1 MMWIVRVALRRPYT
15 FVCGAILV
23 FIGGL
28 VAIMTTP
35 VDIFPTIPL
44 PVATVIWQYQ
54 GMSPEEMEQ
63 RVVTTVERSYSATV
77 NDIEH
82 IESQSLDGV
91 AVIKVFFQPTA
102 DVATGIAELTAAS
115 QSNTRTLPPGI
126 TPPIILRF
134 NATDVPILQIG
145 VGSSTM
151 SQAALNDYVSNF
163 VRTPLATAQGS
174 TIPFPY
180 GGAPR
185 LINVDLDLSR
195 LKPSAIVYDIVYV
208 PLETA
213 LLKSARA
220 RGHRT
225 VDGLGM
231 LLHQAVP
238 AFAAWFGVTPKVTPE
253 LRAELER
260 AVGG

>member
-1 MMWIVRVALRRPYT
+1 MWIVHVALRRPYT
-15 FVCGAILV
+15 FICGAILV
-23 FIGGL
+23 LIAGL

-35 VDIFPTIPL
+35 VDIFPAIPL

-54 GMSPEEMEQ
+54 GMSPAEMEQ
-63 RVVTTVERSYSATV
+63 RVVTIVERSYSATV

-115 QSNTRTLPPGI
+115 QSNTRILPPGI

-151 SQAALNDYVSNF
+151 SQANLNDYVSNF

-180 GGAPR
+180 GGDQDRQPLGPR
-185 LINVDLDLSR
+185 RGQPRGGPARGRQARAAGVARHSAARGSVAVRAGLDLG
-195 LKPSAIVYDIVYV
+195 
-208 PLETA
+208 
-213 LLKSARA
+213 
-220 RGHRT
+220 GH
-225 VDGLGM
+225 
-231 LLHQAVP
+231 P
-238 AFAAWFGVTPKVTPE
+238 
-253 LRAELER
+253 
-260 AVGG
+260 

>member
-15 FVCGAILV
+15 FISGAILV
-23 FIGGL
+23 LIAGL

-35 VDIFPTIPL
+35 VDIFPAIPL
-44 PVATVIWQYQ
+44 PVATVIWQYN
-54 GMSPEEMEQ
+54 GMSPEEMEE
-63 RVVTTVERSYSATV
+63 RIVSIVERSYSVTV

-134 NATDVPILQIG
+134 NATDVPILQIA

-151 SQAALNDYVSNF
+151 SQANLNDYVSNF

-185 LINVDLDLSR
+185 LINVDLDLARLYAKGLSPSDVSAAINAENVILPAGSARLGSR
-195 LKPSAIVYDIVYV
+195 EDSLRLNSSPEVVEQLNDMPIKEVNGAIVYIRDVAY
-208 PLETA
+208 
-213 LLKSARA
+213 
-220 RGHRT
+220 
-225 VDGLGM
+225 
-231 LLHQAVP
+231 
-238 AFAAWFGVTPKVTPE
+238 
-253 LRAELER
+253 
-260 AVGG
+260 